1 MAHWTAY
8 VVLLLLSAA
17 SLVFV
22 PHVWRRRW
30 GTNSTSSIPNPTPP
44 GGVSWAWWRR
54 PPAPRHGHD
63 NNSTTLYVSE
73 QQPHRDGDALAAGS
87 LEKSGRMH
95 GDVAISLQALTPVRA
110 ATFPCHVNP
119 RRATLDGL
127 PFLISP

>member
-22 PHVWRRRW
+22 PYVWRRRW

-54 PPAPRHGHD
+54 PPAPRRGTD
-63 NNSTTLYVSE
+63 NNSTTLYVSK
-73 QQPHRDGDALAAGS
+73 QRQSSDGDALAVGGVGQS
-87 LEKSGRMH
+87 KHPH
-95 GDVAISLQALTPVRA
+95 GHAVMSLQALTPVR
-110 ATFPCHVNP
+110 FH
-119 RRATLDGL
+119 RL
-127 PFLISP
+127 